1 MVETDLPGLRD
12 TGVRA
17 YLDDVITPVATGW
30 SPHRNLFRVYRL
42 PADCT
47 ADEIDSALT
56 SVPALWGIPELREH
70 TQAVDRLRRGHP
82 TAVRVLGDPGERSAH
97 WTAVAAERTALA
109 KVVDQFLRS
118 APGMPAA
125 AVAALVRQSAGRWS
139 RPDVLAAL
147 EQHRAVV
154 REPASLGITPDTP
167 RSRRI
172 TTALADLG
180 IPSLWEYLTGKLSSG
195 GLDVHADALGH
206 RRAHLRTRRGAGVEA
221 ELTVLKIV
229 EQALDEPDGLSS
241 LLRHE
246 FLTELSVA
254 VLLGY
259 QEVSFLAAADPQRC
273 VASGLPRDPD
283 TLAYALWCRR
293 VHRSDWESD
302 YRQAVA
308 DGRLRDA
315 LAMLSNRR
323 LTGDWERV
331 RDALA
336 ATVDRVA
343 ADLTAA
349 RELED
354 TAPED
359 AAARYLAADRE
370 LTDPE
375 ITSGLRRCPA
385 MAPAEVSARAH
396 HDAVVITWQEST
408 STAGRL
414 TYRVSRGGT
423 VIAHDTDALTLS
435 DVPPSG
441 VPMSYAVQTLRNGV
455 PGGMAHS
462 GEVMLAPEVLE
473 LAVESTMRSVHGRWR
488 LPPGA
493 VGASVTR
500 IAPSGDSAE
509 VATPD
514 GTGFDDT
521 AVVPGVQYRYLVR
534 ARYPGRAG
542 KPEDS
547 AGLVVCGECP
557 GNPRQVDDLRA
568 RLSGDTVELTWSRQS
583 GTPLVIRVPH
593 DGVAPAPQVLRA
605 ADAAVAGRVV
615 AVSDTGRA
623 SVPLADLAGQRVLVP
638 VAVSGPLAAIG
649 PATRVAP
656 PLEPV
661 VGLHARRFGPQ
672 VVLSWQWPM
681 WATDVRVVWRVDG
694 PPTGPLDPQATAV
707 EISRSAYAGR
717 GARINATLP
726 GEHWFGVSV
735 VDSGRFGPMVTVCS
749 IRLREVRYSVRRAAW
764 WRRGELLVAVHGPEP
779 SPDIA
784 VVAKSGSRPLAPED
798 GVEILRLPAPGPP
811 EPVRLPVP
819 RQLRRP
825 VFLRAFSL
833 DETVALAHPA
843 PHLLV
848 VP

>member
-1 MVETDLPGLRD
+1 MVETELPGLREAD
-12 TGVRA
+12 VRA
-17 YLDDVITPVATGW
+17 YLVDVITPVETGW

-47 ADEIDSALT
+47 TDEIDSALT
-56 SVPALWGIPELREH
+56 SIPKLWGTPELREH
-70 TQAVDRLRRGHP
+70 TEAVERLRRGHQ
-82 TAVRVLGDPGERSAH
+82 TAVRVLRDPRERSVH
-97 WTAVAAERTALA
+97 RTAVAAERTALA
-109 KVVDQFLRS
+109 RVVDQFLRS
-118 APGMPAA
+118 APGMPTT

-147 EQHRAVV
+147 EQHRAVE
-154 REPASLGITPDTP
+154 REPASLDVPSDTF

-172 TTALADLG
+172 AAALADLG
-180 IPSLWEYLTGKLSSG
+180 IPSLWEYLTRNLSAG
-195 GLDVHADALGH
+195 GPDIHADVLRR
-206 RRAHLRTRRGAGVEA
+206 RRAHLRTRRGAAVATE
-221 ELTVLKIV
+221 ETVLKIV
-229 EQALDEPDGLSS
+229 QQALDEPDGLSP

-254 VLLGY
+254 VLVGY

-283 TLAYALWCRR
+283 TLAYAVWCRR
-293 VHRSDWESD
+293 THQSDWESD

-308 DGRLRDA
+308 DGRLHAA
-315 LAMLSNRR
+315 LAVLSSRR
-323 LTGDWERV
+323 LTGDWQPV

-336 ATVDRVA
+336 ATVDRLA
-343 ADLTAA
+343 ADVAAA

-359 AAARYLAADRE
+359 AAARYLAAARE
-370 LTDPE
+370 LTDPAIE
-375 ITSGLRRCPA
+375 SGLRRCPA
-385 MAPAEVSARAH
+385 VAPAEVSVRADR
-396 HDAVVITWQEST
+396 DAVVITWQEST

-423 VIAHDTDALTLS
+423 VIADDTDALTLS
-435 DVPPSG
+435 DVPPFG
-441 VPMSYAVQTLRNGV
+441 VPTSYAVQTLRNGV

-462 GEVMLAPEVLE
+462 REIVLVPDVLD
-473 LAVESTMRSVHGRWR
+473 LAVESTMRSVQGRWR

-500 IAPSGDSAE
+500 SGPLGDTAE

-542 KPEDS
+542 EPEDS
-547 AGLVVCGECP
+547 AGLAVYGECP

-568 RLSGDTVELTWSRQS
+568 GLSGDTVELTWSRQS
-583 GTPLVIRVPH
+583 GSPLVIRVPH

-605 ADAAVAGRVV
+605 ADAVVAGRVV

-623 SVPLADLAGQRVLVP
+623 SVPVADLAGQRVLVP
-638 VAVSGPLAAIG
+638 VTVSGPLAAIG
-649 PATRVAP
+649 PATRVTA

-661 VGLHARRFGPQ
+661 SGLHARRFGPQ

-681 WATDVRVVWRVDG
+681 WATDARVVWRVDG
-694 PPTGPLDPQATAV
+694 PPTGPLDPQATVV

-717 GARINATLP
+717 GARITATLL
-726 GEHWFGVSV
+726 GDHWFGVSV
-735 VDSGRFGPMVTVCS
+735 VDSGLFGPMVTVCS
-749 IRLREVRYSVRRAAW
+749 TRLREVRYSIRRAAW
-764 WRRGELLVAVHGPEP
+764 WRRGELLMAVHGPEP
-779 SPDIA
+779 APDIA

-811 EPVRLPVP
+811 EPVRLRVP
-819 RQLRRP
+819 RELRRP

-833 DETVALAHPA
+833 DETVVLAHPA

>member
-1 MVETDLPGLRD
+1 MAETDLPGLHKAD
-12 TGVRA
+12 IRA
-17 YLDDVITPVATGW
+17 YLDEVITPVEMEW

-42 PADCT
+42 PVDCT
-47 ADEIDSALT
+47 ADKVDSALT
-56 SVPALWGIPELREH
+56 SIPALWGVPELREH
-70 TQAVDRLRRGHP
+70 TRAVERLRRGHP
-82 TAVRVLGDPGERSAH
+82 TAARILGDSGERLAH
-97 WTAVAAERTALA
+97 RTAVAAERTALA

-118 APGMPAA
+118 APGMPAT

-139 RPDVLAAL
+139 RPDVVAAL
-147 EQHRAVV
+147 EQHRAAE
-154 REPASLGITPDTP
+154 REPVAIEVTPDTP

-172 TTALADLG
+172 AAALADLG
-180 IPSLWEYLTGKLSSG
+180 IPSLWEYMTTKLPSSG
-195 GLDVHADALGH
+195 PDAHAHALRR
-206 RRAHLRTRRGAGVEA
+206 RRAQLRTRRGVDVEA

-229 EQALDEPDGLSS
+229 EQAMDEPGGLGP

-283 TLAYALWCRR
+283 TLAYAVWCRR
-293 VHRSDWESD
+293 MHRSNWEFD
-302 YRQAVA
+302 YAQAIA
-308 DGRLRDA
+308 DGRLHAA
-315 LAMLSNRR
+315 LAVLSSRR
-323 LTGDWERV
+323 LGEGWERV
-331 RDALA
+331 RDALT
-336 ATVDRVA
+336 ATVDRLA
-343 ADLTAA
+343 SDLAAA

-359 AAARYLAADRE
+359 AAARYLAVRRE
-370 LTDPE
+370 LTDPAIE
-375 ITSGLRRCPA
+375 SGLRRCPA
-385 MAPAEVSARAH
+385 TAPAEVSAKTH
-396 HDAVVITWQEST
+396 HDGVVVTWQEST

-414 TYRVSRGGT
+414 TYRVSRGAT
-423 VIAHDTDALTLS
+423 VVVHDTDALALA
-435 DVPPSG
+435 DVPPFG
-441 VPMSYAVQTLRNGV
+441 VPTSYTVQALRDGV

-462 GEVMLAPEVLE
+462 GEVVLAPEVLD
-473 LAVESTMRSVHGRWR
+473 LTIESTMLSVHGRWR

-500 IAPSGDSAE
+500 IAPSGDIAE
-509 VATPD
+509 TATPN

-521 AVVPGVQYRYLVR
+521 AVVPGVQYRYVVR

-547 AGLVVCGECP
+547 AGLAVYGECP
-557 GNPRQVDDLRA
+557 GNPRQITDLRA
-568 RLSGDTVELTWSRQS
+568 SLTGDTLELAWSRQS
-583 GTPLVIRVPH
+583 GTPVAIRVPP

-605 ADAAVAGRVV
+605 ADAVVAGRVV
-615 AVSDTGRA
+615 AVSDTGLA

-638 VAVSGPLAAIG
+638 VTVSGPLAAIG

-661 VGLHARRFGPQ
+661 TGLHARQFGPQ
-672 VVLSWQWPM
+672 VVLTWQWPM
-681 WATDVRVVWRVDG
+681 WATDVRVVWRADR
-694 PPTGPLDPQATAV
+694 PPTGPLDPQATVV

-717 GARINATLP
+717 GARITAALP

-735 VDSGRFGPMVTVCS
+735 VDSDRFGPMATVCS
-749 IRLREVRYSVRRAAW
+749 TRLREVRYSVRRAAW
-764 WRRGELLVAVHGPEP
+764 WRRDELLVAVHSSEP
-779 SPDIA
+779 APDIA

-798 GVEILRLPAPGPP
+798 GVEILRLPAPGPA
-811 EPVRLPVP
+811 EPVRLQVP

-833 DETVALAHPA
+833 DETVALSHPA

>member
-1 MVETDLPGLRD
+1 MAETDLPGLREAD
-12 TGVRA
+12 VRA
-17 YLDDVITPVATGW
+17 YLDDVITPVETGW

-47 ADEIDSALT
+47 ADEVDSALT
-56 SVPALWGIPELREH
+56 SIPELWGMPELRER
-70 TQAVDRLRRGHP
+70 TRAVERLRRGHP
-82 TAVRVLGDPGERSAH
+82 IAARMLGDPRERSVH
-97 WTAVAAERTALA
+97 RTAVAAERSALA

-118 APGMPAA
+118 APGMPGA

-147 EQHRAVV
+147 EQHRAVE
-154 REPASLGITPDTP
+154 REPASLDIPPDTP

-172 TTALADLG
+172 TAALDDLG
-180 IPSLWEYLTGKLSSG
+180 TPNLWEYLTRNLSSG
-195 GLDVHADALGH
+195 GPDVHADALRR

-229 EQALDEPDGLSS
+229 EQALVEPDGLSP

-259 QEVSFLAAADPQRC
+259 QEVSFLAAADPQRS

-283 TLAYALWCRR
+283 TLAYAVWCRR
-293 VHRSDWESD
+293 THRSDWESD

-308 DGRLRDA
+308 DGRLHAA
-315 LAMLSNRR
+315 LVVLSSRR

-336 ATVDRVA
+336 ATVDRLT
-343 ADLTAA
+343 ADLAAA

-359 AAARYLAADRE
+359 AAARYLAVGRE
-370 LTDPE
+370 LTDPA
-375 ITSGLRRCPA
+375 IKSGLRRCPA
-385 MAPAEVSARAH
+385 TAPAEVSARAH
-396 HDAVVITWQEST
+396 HDAVVITWRKST
-408 STAGRL
+408 STAGQL

-423 VIAHDTDALTLS
+423 VIAHDTDALVLS
-435 DVPPSG
+435 DVPPFG
-441 VPMSYAVQTLRNGV
+441 VRTSYTVQTLRNGV

-462 GEVMLAPEVLE
+462 REVVLTPEVLD
-473 LAVESTMRSVHGRWR
+473 LAVESTMLSVHGRWR

-493 VGASVTR
+493 VGASVSR
-500 IAPSGDSAE
+500 IAPSGDTAE
-509 VATPD
+509 IATRD

-547 AGLVVCGECP
+547 AGLTVHGECP
-557 GNPRQVDDLRA
+557 GNPRQVDDLQA
-568 RLSGDTVELTWSRQS
+568 SLSGDTVELTWTRHS
-583 GTPLVIRVPH
+583 GTPLVVRVPH
-593 DGVAPAPQVLRA
+593 DGVAPAPQVLAA
-605 ADAAVAGRVV
+605 ADAVVAGRVV

-638 VAVSGPLAAIG
+638 VTVSGPLAAIG
-649 PATRVAP
+649 PATRVTAT
-656 PLEPV
+656 LEPV
-661 VGLHARRFGPQ
+661 TGLHARRFGPQ
-672 VVLSWQWPM
+672 VVLTWQWPM

-717 GARINATLP
+717 GARITATLP

-749 IRLREVRYSVRRAAW
+749 TRLREVHYSVRRAAW
-764 WRRGELLVAVHGPEP
+764 WRRGELLVTVHDPGFT
-779 SPDIA
+779 PDIA

-798 GVEILRLPAPGPP
+798 GVEVLRLPAPGPP
-811 EPVRLPVP
+811 EPVRFRVP
-819 RQLRRP
+819 RHLRRP

-833 DETVALAHPA
+833 DETVELAHPA
-843 PHLLV
+843 PHFLV

>member
-1 MVETDLPGLRD
+1 MAETDLPGLRD
-12 TGVRA
+12 ADVRA
-17 YLDDVITPVATGW
+17 YLDDVITPVETGW

-42 PADCT
+42 PSDCT
-47 ADEIDSALT
+47 ADEVDSALT
-56 SVPALWGIPELREH
+56 SVLALWGVPELREH

-82 TAVRVLGDPGERSAH
+82 VAVRVLSDPGERSVHRA
-97 WTAVAAERTALA
+97 AVAAERTTLA

-125 AVAALVRQSAGRWS
+125 AVTALVRQSAGRWS
-139 RPDVLAAL
+139 RPDVVAAL
-147 EQHRAVV
+147 DQHRAVV
-154 REPASLGITPDTP
+154 REPASLDITPDTP

-180 IPSLWEYLTGKLSSG
+180 VAGLWEYLTRRLSSG
-195 GLDVHADALGH
+195 GSDVHADVLRD
-206 RRAHLRTRRGAGVEA
+206 RRAQLRTRRGAGVEA

-254 VLLGY
+254 VLVGY

-273 VASGLPRDPD
+273 VASGLPRDPE

-308 DGRLRDA
+308 DGRLHAA
-315 LAMLSNRR
+315 LVVLSSRR

-343 ADLTAA
+343 ADLAAA

-370 LTDPE
+370 LTDPA
-375 ITSGLRRCPA
+375 IKSGLRRCPA
-385 MAPAEVSARAH
+385 RAPAEVSARAH
-396 HDAVVITWQEST
+396 HDAIVITWKEST
-408 STAGRL
+408 STAGLL

-423 VIAHDTDALTLS
+423 VIADDTDALALS
-435 DVPPSG
+435 DVPPAG
-441 VPMSYAVQTLRNGV
+441 VPTSYAVQTLRNGV

-462 GEVMLAPEVLE
+462 EEVVPAPEVLD
-473 LAVESTMRSVHGRWR
+473 LAVESTLRSVHGRWR
-488 LPPGA
+488 LPSRA

-500 IAPSGDSAE
+500 IAPTGEIAE

-514 GTGFDDT
+514 GAGFDDT

-534 ARYPGRAG
+534 ARYPGQAG

-568 RLSGDTVELTWSRQS
+568 SLSGDTVELTWSRQS

-605 ADAAVAGRVV
+605 ADAAVTGRVV

-649 PATRVAP
+649 PATRVTP

-661 VGLHARRFGPQ
+661 IGLHARRFGPQ

-694 PPTGPLDPQATAV
+694 PPTGPLDPQATVV
-707 EISRSAYAGR
+707 EISRSAYEGR
-717 GARINATLP
+717 GARITATLP

-735 VDSGRFGPMVTVCS
+735 VDCGRFGPMVTVS
-749 IRLREVRYSVRRAAW
+749 STRLREVRYSVRRAAW

-779 SPDIA
+779 TPDIA

-798 GVEILRLPAPGPP
+798 GVEVLRLPALGPP
-811 EPVRLPVP
+811 EPVRLRVP

>member
-1 MVETDLPGLRD
+1 MAETDLPGLREAD
-12 TGVRA
+12 VRA
-17 YLDDVITPVATGW
+17 YLADVITPVETGW

-42 PADCT
+42 AADCT
-47 ADEIDSALT
+47 ADEVDAALT
-56 SVPALWGIPELREH
+56 ATQDLWGIPELREH
-70 TQAVDRLRRGHP
+70 TRAVERLRRGHP
-82 TAVRVLGDPGERSAH
+82 TAARVLGDPRERSVH
-97 WTAVAAERTALA
+97 RTAVAAERTALA

-118 APGMPAA
+118 APGMPSA
-125 AVAALVRQSAGRWS
+125 AVAALVRRSAGRWS
-139 RPDVLAAL
+139 RADVLAAL
-147 EQHRAVV
+147 EQHHAVE
-154 REPASLGITPDTP
+154 REPAGLDIAPDTP

-172 TTALADLG
+172 TAALADLG
-180 IPSLWEYLTGKLSSG
+180 IPSLWEYLTRTLRSSG
-195 GLDVHADALGH
+195 PDVRADALQQ
-206 RRAHLRTRRGAGVEA
+206 RRARLRTRRGAGVEA
-221 ELTVLKIV
+221 ELTVLKSV
-229 EQALDEPDGLSS
+229 EQALGEPDGLSP

-259 QEVSFLAAADPQRC
+259 QEVSFLAAADAQRC

-283 TLAYALWCRR
+283 TLAYAVWCRR
-293 VHRSDWESD
+293 THQSDWESD
-302 YRQAVA
+302 YRQAIA
-308 DGRLRDA
+308 DGRPHAA
-315 LAMLSNRR
+315 LAVLSSRR

-336 ATVDRVA
+336 ATVDRLT
-343 ADLTAA
+343 ADLAAA
-349 RELED
+349 RELEG

-359 AAARYLAADRE
+359 AAALYLAVDRE
-370 LTDPE
+370 LTDPA
-375 ITSGLRRCPA
+375 IGSGLRRCPA
-385 MAPAEVSARAH
+385 AAPAGVTARAH
-396 HDAVVITWQEST
+396 HDAVVVTWREST

-435 DVPPSG
+435 DVPPPG
-441 VPMSYAVQTLRNGV
+441 VPTSYSVQTLRNGV
-455 PGGMAHS
+455 PGGVAHS
-462 GEVMLAPEVLE
+462 GEVVSAPEVLD
-473 LAVESTMRSVHGRWR
+473 LAVESTMLSVHGRWR

-500 IAPSGDSAE
+500 TAPSGDTAE
-509 VATPD
+509 IATPD

-521 AVVPGVQYRYLVR
+521 AAVPGVRYRYLVR
-534 ARYPGRAG
+534 VRYPGRAG
-542 KPEDS
+542 EPEDS
-547 AGLVVCGECP
+547 AGLAVHGGCP
-557 GNPRQVDDLRA
+557 GDPRQVDDLRA
-568 RLSGDTVELTWSRQS
+568 DLSGDTVELTWSGQG

-605 ADAAVAGRVV
+605 ADAVVAGRVV

-638 VAVSGPLAAIG
+638 VTVSGLLAAIG
-649 PATRVAP
+649 PAARIAP

-661 VGLHARRFGPQ
+661 TGLRARRFGPQ

-681 WATDVRVVWRVDG
+681 WATDARVVWRVDG

-707 EISRSAYAGR
+707 EISRSAYEGR
-717 GARINATLP
+717 GARITATLP
-726 GEHWFGVSV
+726 GEHWFGVSI
-735 VDSGRFGPMVTVCS
+735 VDSGRFGPMVAVCS

-764 WRRGELLVAVHGPEP
+764 WRRDGLLVAVHGPGP
-779 SPDIA
+779 APDIA

-798 GVEILRLPAPGPP
+798 GVEVLRLPAPGPAG
-811 EPVRLPVP
+811 PVRFRVP
-819 RQLRRP
+819 RDLRRP

>member
-1 MVETDLPGLRD
+1 MAETDLPGLREAD
-12 TGVRA
+12 VHA
-17 YLDDVITPVATGW
+17 YLDVVITPVETGW

-42 PADCT
+42 PIDCT

-56 SVPALWGIPELREH
+56 STPELWGIPELREH
-70 TQAVDRLRRGHP
+70 NWAVERLRHGHP
-82 TAVRVLGDPGERSAH
+82 TAARVLRDPRERSVH
-97 WTAVAAERTALA
+97 RTAVAAERTALA
-109 KVVDQFLRS
+109 NMVKQFLRS

-147 EQHRAVV
+147 EQHRAVE
-154 REPASLGITPDTP
+154 REPAGLDIPPDTS
-167 RSRRI
+167 RSHRI
-172 TTALADLG
+172 TAALADLG
-180 IPSLWEYLTGKLSSG
+180 IPSLWEYLTRNLSSSG
-195 GLDVHADALGH
+195 ANVHVDAL
-206 RRAHLRTRRGAGVEA
+206 RRRRTQLRTGRGVGVAVE
-221 ELTVLKIV
+221 ETVLRAV
-229 EQALDEPDGLSS
+229 ESALGEPDGLSS

-259 QEVSFLAAADPQRC
+259 QEVSFLAAADPQRS

-283 TLAYALWCRR
+283 TLAYAVWCRR
-293 VHRSDWESD
+293 THRSDWESD

-308 DGRLRDA
+308 DGRLHDA
-315 LAMLSNRR
+315 LRVLSRRR
-323 LTGDWERV
+323 LTEDWERV

-336 ATVDRVA
+336 ATVDRLA
-343 ADLTAA
+343 ADLALA
-349 RELED
+349 RELEG

-359 AAARYLAADRE
+359 AAARYLAAGRE

-385 MAPAEVSARAH
+385 VAPAEVSARAH
-396 HDAVVITWQEST
+396 HDAIVVTWQEST

-414 TYRVSRGGT
+414 TYRVSRSGT
-423 VIAHDTDALTLS
+423 VIADDTDALALS
-435 DVPPSG
+435 DVPPAG
-441 VPMSYAVQTLRNGV
+441 VPTSYAVQTLRNGV
-455 PGGMAHS
+455 PGGIAHS
-462 GEVMLAPEVLE
+462 REVVPAPEVLD
-473 LAVESTMRSVHGRWR
+473 LAVESTMLSVRGRWR

-500 IAPSGDSAE
+500 IAPSGDTAE
-509 VATPD
+509 IATPD

-547 AGLVVCGECP
+547 AGLAVCGECP

-568 RLSGDTVELTWSRQS
+568 NLSGDTVELTWSRQS

-605 ADAAVAGRVV
+605 ADAVVAGRVV

-638 VAVSGPLAAIG
+638 VSVSGPLAAIG

-661 VGLHARRFGPQ
+661 SGLHARRFGPQ

-694 PPTGPLDPQATAV
+694 PPTGPLDPQATVV
-707 EISRSAYAGR
+707 EFSRSAYAGR
-717 GARINATLP
+717 GARITATLP

-779 SPDIA
+779 APDIA

-811 EPVRLPVP
+811 GPARIRLP

>member
-1 MVETDLPGLRD
+1 MAEKDLPGLRD
-12 TGVRA
+12 TDARA
-17 YLDDVITPVATGW
+17 YLADVITPVETGW

-42 PADCT
+42 PTDCT
-47 ADEIDSALT
+47 ADEVDSALT
-56 SVPALWGIPELREH
+56 AVPALWGTPELREH
-70 TQAVDRLRRGHP
+70 TQAVDRLRRGRR
-82 TAVRVLGDPGERSAH
+82 TAARVLGDPGRRSAH
-97 WTAVAAERTALA
+97 RTAVAAERTALA
-109 KVVDQFLRS
+109 KAVDQFLQS

-147 EQHRAVV
+147 EQHRAAE
-154 REPASLGITPDTP
+154 REPASLDITPDTP

-172 TTALADLG
+172 TAALADLG
-180 IPSLWEYLTGKLSSG
+180 IPSLWEYLTRELASG
-195 GLDVHADALGH
+195 GPDVHADALRR
-206 RRAHLRTRRGAGVEA
+206 RRAHLRTGRGADVEA
-221 ELTVLKIV
+221 ELTVLKFV
-229 EQALDEPDGLSS
+229 EQALDEPDGLSA

-259 QEVSFLAAADPQRC
+259 QEVSFLAAADAQRR

-283 TLAYALWCRR
+283 TLAYAVWCR
-293 VHRSDWESD
+293 HTHPSDWESD
-302 YRQAVA
+302 YRQAIA
-308 DGRLRDA
+308 DGRLHAA
-315 LAMLSNRR
+315 LLVLTSRR

-336 ATVDRVA
+336 ATVDRLT
-343 ADLTAA
+343 ADLAAA

-359 AAARYLAADRE
+359 AAARYLAVDRE
-370 LTDPE
+370 LTDPA

-385 MAPAEVSARAH
+385 AAPAEVSVRAH
-396 HDAVVITWQEST
+396 HDAVVVTWPRST

-423 VIAHDTDALTLS
+423 VIAHDTDALALT
-435 DVPPSG
+435 DVPPFG
-441 VPMSYAVQTLRNGV
+441 VPTSYTVQTLRNGV
-455 PGGMAHS
+455 PGGVAHS
-462 GEVMLAPEVLE
+462 REIVPAPEVLD
-473 LAVESTMRSVHGRWR
+473 LVVESTMLSVHGRWR

-500 IAPSGDSAE
+500 TAPSGDTAQT
-509 VATPD
+509 ATTD

-521 AVVPGVQYRYLVR
+521 AAVPGVQYRYLVR

-542 KPEDS
+542 TPEDS
-547 AGLVVCGECP
+547 AGLTVHGECP
-557 GNPRQVDDLRA
+557 GEPRQVTDLRA
-568 RLSGDTVELTWSRQS
+568 GLSGDTVELTWTRQS
-583 GTPLVIRVPH
+583 STPLVIRVPP

-605 ADAAVAGRVV
+605 ADAVVAGRVV

-623 SVPLADLAGQRVLVP
+623 SVPLAALAGQRVLVP
-638 VAVSGPLAAIG
+638 VTVSGPLAAIG

-661 VGLHARRFGPQ
+661 TGLHARRFGPQ

-681 WATDVRVVWRVDG
+681 WATDARVLWRVDG

-717 GARINATLP
+717 GARITATLP
-726 GEHWFGVSV
+726 GAHWFGVSV
-735 VDSGRFGPMVTVCS
+735 ADSGRFGPMATVCS

-764 WRRGELLVAVHGPEP
+764 WRRDHLLLAVHGPEP
-779 SPDIA
+779 TPDIA
-784 VVAKSGSRPLAPED
+784 VVAKSGSRPLVPED

-811 EPVRLPVP
+811 GPVRIRVP
-819 RQLRRP
+819 RPLPRP